1 MCSIRVSSV
10 APSGLSNLPEIHMS
24 KRRNPTRI
32 LLCAVNVC
40 TFQRVQ
46 SPPGNSRLPRSN
58 RSGGG
63 GNESAEAF
71 GVKGHSYG
79 DSATMQAVTQVNAR
93 RGLEK
98 SNVDADTA
106 VGWGRPARQ
115 GKAAINAPCR
125 STGVES
131 SSMYRRNVQ
140 KARDTDGD
148 GGRHAT
154 NGQPVRARSGRQR
167 RRRGPYER

>member
-1 MCSIRVSSV
+1 MRLSRPGLPFRRLPATSITEATKTQTAAGCIPALVLLRS
-10 APSGLSNLPEIHMS
+10 
-24 KRRNPTRI
+24 

-40 TFQRVQ
+40 TFQRVRT
-46 SPPGNSRLPRSN
+46 PPGNSRLPRSN

-63 GNESAEAF
+63 GNEPAEAF

-93 RGLEK
+93 RSLEK
-98 SNVDADTA
+98 SNVDADTV
-106 VGWGRPARQ
+106 VGWGRLARQ
-115 GKAAINAPCR
+115 GKLAMNAPCR

-154 NGQPVRARSGRQR
+154 NGQPARA
-167 RRRGPYER
+167 